1 MPDQQSD
8 PGILQY
14 LLPVIAGVASAATPG
29 LARGVSAGLGTYG
42 ALQESYRLKQ
52 ALNEAKQQKAVAAQ
66 NFGRLADYYSG
77 ARGPAMPASMQRP
90 ALYES
95 DTAIAPGDEERVQS
109 FIQQH
114 NLPKDSQI
122 SPEQAD
128 FLKSLFPIAPH
139 DAVAGLQTYL
149 TRERLPSTKDVLG
162 VGDLRPGQKLTGKTQ
177 EGFGFELQGKEAPDA
192 HIRTEVR
199 GGFKWDVGVD
209 PRTGKELFARNTG
222 EQFSQPDP
230 RDFIDKTVT
239 TDPRTGDQTLVGYDK
254 RLGPQ
259 KGLKYS
265 FSIGGHERPTFGR
278 LLALRSKGQTTGDT
292 QVDAL
297 SQSDASDLYRQQGL
311 LAQFFGGGPAPA
323 TTPAPV
329 PGGTADERLKAKVG
343 LK

>member
-8 PGILQY
+8 PGIWQY

-29 LARGVSAGLGTYG
+29 LARGVGAGLGAYG
-42 ALQESYRLKQ
+42 AFQQNYRLKQ
-52 ALNEAKQQKAVAAQ
+52 ALEEAKQQKMTASQ
-66 NFGRLADYYSG
+66 NFGRLTDYYSG
-77 ARGPAMPASMQRP
+77 TRGPATPASMQRP

-95 DTAIAPGDEERVQS
+95 DAAAATPEDQDRIQS
-109 FIQQH
+109 FIREH
-114 NLPKDSQI
+114 NLPKEGQI
-122 SPEQAD
+122 APEQAD

-139 DAVAGLQTYL
+139 EAVAGLQTYI
-149 TRERLPSTKDVLG
+149 TRERLPSTRDVLG
-162 VGDLRPGQKLTGKTQ
+162 VGPLQPGQKLTGKTQ

-199 GGFKWDVGVD
+199 GGFKWDVGVN

-222 EQFSQPDP
+222 EQFVQQQPQ
-230 RDFIDKTVT
+230 DFIDKTIS
-239 TDPRTGDQTLVGYDK
+239 TDPKTGDQILIGYDK

-278 LLALRSKGQTTGDT
+278 LLALRSKGQSTGDA

-297 SQSDASDLYRQQGL
+297 SVEQATDLYRQQGL
-311 LAQFFGGGPAPA
+311 LAQFFGSPGSPAPPP
-323 TTPAPV
+323 T
-329 PGGTADERLKAKVG
+329 GSADERLKAKVG